1 MNTTFFSTA
10 RLVCAALCLFLLAGA
25 TAHAAEKDLK
35 LEVQLVIGTNDPHQT
50 NGVPVSPKI
59 EKKLK
64 RLPLKWGGYY
74 VTSSQQF
81 SLAKN
86 ETKPLVMG
94 GSEMVVKNLG
104 DERVELTLINRGKI
118 TQSLSQGHTLVTN
131 VKDEN
136 SFVVLR
142 QAD

>member
-1 MNTTFFSTA
+1 MSTNFFSPI
-10 RLVCAALCLFLLAGA
+10 RLVCAALSLLLLAGV
-25 TAHAAEKDLK
+25 TAHAGDGVLK
-35 LEVQLVIGTNDPHQT
+35 LEAQLVVGSNDPQT
-50 NGVPVSPKI
+50 KGTPVSPQI

-64 RLPLKWGGYY
+64 RLPLKWGSYY
-74 VTSSQQF
+74 VVSSQQF
-81 SLAKN
+81 SVAKDAD
-86 ETKPLVMG
+86 KPLALG

-104 DERVELTLINRGKI
+104 GERVELTLINRGKI
-118 TQSLSQGHTLVTN
+118 TQSLNKGQTLVTN

>member
-1 MNTTFFSTA
+1 MTKKFFSATNV
-10 RLVCAALCLFLLAGA
+10 VCVALFFLLFAGA
-25 TAHAAEKDLK
+25 TANAADKDLK
-35 LEVQLVIGTNDPHQT
+35 LEVQLVVGSNNPLT
-50 NGVPVSPKI
+50 NGTPVSPRI

-64 RLPLKWGGYY
+64 RLPLKWSSYY
-74 VTSSQQF
+74 VVSSQQF

-86 ETKPLVMG
+86 ETNYLAMG
-94 GSEMVVKNLG
+94 GSEMIVKNLG
-104 DERVELTLINRGKI
+104 GERVELTLVNRGKI
-118 TQSLSQGHTLVTN
+118 TQSLSNGHTLVTN

>member
-1 MNTTFFSTA
+1 MSKTLFSTT
-10 RLVCAALCLFLLAGA
+10 RLVCVALFFLLLAGV

-35 LEVQLVIGTNDPHQT
+35 LEVQLVVGSNDRQT
-50 NGVPVSPKI
+50 NGTPVSPKI

-64 RLPLKWGGYY
+64 RLPLKWGSYY

-86 ETKPLVMG
+86 ATKSLVLG

-104 DERVELTLINRGKI
+104 NEQVELTLINRGKI
-118 TQSLSQGHTLVTN
+118 TQSLNQGHTLVTN

>member
-1 MNTTFFSTA
+1 MSKKIFSATW
-10 RLVCAALCLFLLAGA
+10 LVCAALGLFSLAGV
-25 TAHAAEKDLK
+25 TAHAADKDLK
-35 LEVQLVIGTNDPHQT
+35 LEAQLVVGSSDPATKGT
-50 NGVPVSPKI
+50 PVSPQI

-64 RLPLKWGGYY
+64 RLPLKWGSYY

-81 SLAKN
+81 SL
-86 ETKPLVMG
+86 TKDASKQLTLC
-94 GSEMVVKNLG
+94 GSDMVVKNLG
-104 DERVELTLINRGKI
+104 GEQVELTMVNRGKI
-118 TQSLSQGHTLVTN
+118 KQSLAKGHTLVTN

>member
-1 MNTTFFSTA
+1 MKIKFFSMTK
-10 RLVCAALCLFLLAGA
+10 LVCAVMFFLLLAGM
-25 TAHAAEKDLK
+25 TARADLK
-35 LEVQLVIGTNDPHQT
+35 LEAQLVLGTNAAQT
-50 NGVPVSPKI
+50 NGTPVSPQI

-64 RLPLKWGGYY
+64 RLPLKWGTYF
-74 VTSSQQF
+74 VISSQQF

-86 ETKPLVMG
+86 ETNHMVLG

-104 DERVELTLINRGKI
+104 GERVELTLIDRGKI
-118 TQSLSQGHTLVTN
+118 TQTLHKGQTLVTN

-142 QAD
+142 QADK

>member
-1 MNTTFFSTA
+1 MSTKIFSATW
-10 RLVCAALCLFLLAGA
+10 LVGAALGLFLLAGGV
-25 TAHAAEKDLK
+25 TAHAADKDLK
-35 LEVQLVIGTNDPHQT
+35 LEAQLVVGSNDPQT
-50 NGVPVSPKI
+50 KGTPVSPQI

-64 RLPLKWGGYY
+64 KLPLKWGNYY

-81 SLAKN
+81 SLAKDG
-86 ETKPLVMG
+86 TKQLVMG

-104 DERVELTLINRGKI
+104 GEQVQLTMINRGKI
-118 TQSLSQGHTLVTN
+118 TQSLAKGHTLVTN

-136 SFVVLR
+136 SFIVLR

>member
-1 MNTTFFSTA
+1 
-10 RLVCAALCLFLLAGA
+10 
-25 TAHAAEKDLK
+25 
-35 LEVQLVIGTNDPHQT
+35 NDPQT
-50 NGVPVSPKI
+50 KGTPVSPQV

-64 RLPLKWGGYY
+64 RLPLKWGSYY
-74 VTSSQQF
+74 VVSSQQF
-81 SLAKN
+81 SVAKDDS
-86 ETKPLVMG
+86 KQLLLG

-104 DERVELTLINRGKI
+104 GERVELTLINRGKI
-118 TQSLSQGHTLVTN
+118 TQSLRKDQTLVTN

>member
-1 MNTTFFSTA
+1 MSTTFFSA
-10 RLVCAALCLFLLAGA
+10 SRLVCAALFILLLAGV
-25 TAHAAEKDLK
+25 TARAAESALN
-35 LEVQLVIGTNDPHQT
+35 LEAQLVVGSNDPAT
-50 NGVPVSPKI
+50 KGTPVSPQI

-64 RLPLKWGGYY
+64 RLPLKWGSYY

-81 SLAKN
+81 SLAKDASKQL
-86 ETKPLVMG
+86 TLG
-94 GSEMVVKNLG
+94 GSDMVVKNLG
-104 DERVELTLINRGKI
+104 GEQVELTMVNRGKI
-118 TQSLSQGHTLVTN
+118 KQSLAKGHTLVTN